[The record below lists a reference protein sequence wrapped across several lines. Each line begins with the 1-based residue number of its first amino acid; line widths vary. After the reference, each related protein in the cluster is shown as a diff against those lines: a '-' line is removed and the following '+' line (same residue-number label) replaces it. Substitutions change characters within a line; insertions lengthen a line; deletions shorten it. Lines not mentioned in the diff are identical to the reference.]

1 VKERWRS
8 KEEDVRLATGDLRL
22 TTGDLRLRCIDLS
35 SRSFVS
41 RLMSHVSCLTSL
53 VLLLLLLIG
62 CGEDEAKIR
71 VGVCIP
77 EPVSPD
83 LRLISQ
89 AIKENA
95 EKHTARI
102 VQEKEGLAGLL
113 DKGIDVLVINYPD
126 PRELEYSVRE
136 THRKSIP
143 VVILDCPPPRN
154 LHVEASIR
162 VNQFEAGKMA
172 ADYVAEKLGGKGNV
186 ILLEGPRDDET
197 ARQITLGM
205 YSVLEQYDSIRIVAA
220 EQHPGWDKRLAAE
233 TARSTLKK
241 YADNI
246 QAILAGS
253 SQLAMGAVQAVR
265 ERRLADKVITAG
277 IGADLDAC
285 RAIIAGTHDAEVDMM
300 PYERGLEALS
310 VAVDVAEGVDFNY
323 DQEMGEHDP
332 KIKVK
337 FGPLRMITRKNVSV
351 MELAWPE
358 LVGK

>member
-1 VKERWRS
+1 MRRET
-8 KEEDVRLATGDLRL
+8 EDQEKRP
-22 TTGDLRLRCIDLS
+22 IDWSLKSPVS
-35 SRSFVS
+35 SPK
-41 RLMSHVSCLTSL
+41 SHVSSPKSLVSSPKSPVSSLMSL
-53 VLLLLLLIG
+53 VLLLLLLVG

-77 EPVSPD
+77 EAVSPD
-83 LRLISQ
+83 LRLINQ

-102 VQEKEGLAGLL
+102 LQEKEGLAGLL
-113 DKGIDVLVINYPD
+113 DKGIDVLILDCPD

-136 THRKSIP
+136 THRKNIP
-143 VVILDCPPPRN
+143 VVILDSPPPKN

-162 VNQFEAGKMA
+162 VNQFKAGKMA
-172 ADYVAEKLGGKGNV
+172 ADYVVKKLGGEGNV
-186 ILLEGPRDDET
+186 ILLEGPRNDET

-205 YSVLEQYDSIRIVAA
+205 YSVLEQYDSIRLVAA
-220 EQHPGWDKRLAAE
+220 ECHPGWDEKLGAD

-265 ERRLADKVITAG
+265 ERRLARKVITAG

-285 RAIIAGTHDAEVDMM
+285 RAIIDGTHDVEVDMM
-300 PYERGLEALS
+300 PYERGLEALN
-310 VAVDVAEGVDFNY
+310 VAVDVAKGVDFGY
-323 DQEMGEHDP
+323 DQEMGEYDP

-337 FGPLRMITRKNVSV
+337 FGPLRLITRENVSV
-351 MELAWPE
+351 MELSWPE
-358 LVGK
+358 LAERSK

>member
-1 VKERWRS
+1 
-8 KEEDVRLATGDLRL
+8 L
-22 TTGDLRLRCIDLS
+22 
-35 SRSFVS
+35 
-41 RLMSHVSCLTSL
+41 CLF
-53 VLLLLLLIG
+53 LLLLVG

-77 EPVSPD
+77 EAVSPD
-83 LRLISQ
+83 LRLTNQ

-95 EKHTARI
+95 GKHIARI

-113 DKGIDVLVINYPD
+113 DKGIDVLVINSLN

-143 VVILDCPPPRN
+143 VVLLDCPPPSN
-154 LHVEASIR
+154 LHVEASIK

-172 ADYVAEKLGGKGNV
+172 ADYVAKKLGGEGNV

-220 EQHPGWDKRLAAE
+220 ECHPGWDAKLAAD
-233 TARSTLKK
+233 TARSTLRK

-285 RAIIAGTHDAEVDMM
+285 KAIIDGTHDVEVDMM
-300 PYERGLEALS
+300 PYERGLAALG
-310 VAVDVAEGVDFNY
+310 VAVDVAKGVDFDY
-323 DQEMGEHDP
+323 DQEMGEYDP

-337 FGPLRMITRKNVSV
+337 FGPLRLITRENVSV

-358 LVGK
+358 LAERNK

>member
-1 VKERWRS
+1 MRHET
-8 KEEDVRLATGDLRL
+8 EDQGKRPIVWSLKSLA
-22 TTGDLRLRCIDLS
+22 S
-35 SRSFVS
+35 SPKSPVS
-41 RLMSHVSCLTSL
+41 SLKSPVSSLWSL
-53 VLLLLLLIG
+53 VLLLLLLVG

-71 VGVCIP
+71 VGVSIP
-77 EPVSPD
+77 EAVSPD
-83 LRLISQ
+83 LRLINQ

-113 DKGIDVLVINYPD
+113 DKGIDVLVLDCPD

-143 VVILDCPPPRN
+143 VVILDCPLPRN
-154 LHVEASIR
+154 LHVEASIK

-172 ADYVAEKLGGKGNV
+172 ADYVAKKLNGEGNV

-197 ARQITLGM
+197 ARQIALGM

-220 EQHPGWDKRLAAE
+220 EQHPGWDAKLAAD
-233 TARSTLKK
+233 TARSTLRK

-277 IGADLDAC
+277 IGADLNAC
-285 RAIIAGTHDAEVDMM
+285 KAIIGGTHDVEVDMM
-300 PYERGLEALS
+300 PYERGLAALG
-310 VAVDVAEGVDFNY
+310 VAVDVAKGVDFGY

-337 FGPLRMITRKNVSV
+337 FGPLRLITRENVSV

-358 LVGK
+358 LVDR

>member
-1 VKERWRS
+1 MRRET
-8 KEEDVRLATGDLRL
+8 EDQEKRP
-22 TTGDLRLRCIDLS
+22 IDWSLKSPVS
-35 SRSFVS
+35 S
-41 RLMSHVSCLTSL
+41 LTSL
-53 VLLLLLLIG
+53 VLLLLLLVG

-71 VGVCIP
+71 VGVRIS
-77 EPVSPD
+77 EAVSPG
-83 LRLISQ
+83 LRLINQ
-89 AIKENA
+89 AIEENA
-95 EKHTARI
+95 EKHIARI

-113 DKGIDVLVINYPD
+113 DKGIDVLVISCPD

-136 THRKSIP
+136 THRRSIP

-154 LHVEASIR
+154 LHVEASIK
-162 VNQFEAGKMA
+162 VNQFEAGKIA
-172 ADYVAEKLGGKGNV
+172 ADYVAKKLGGEGNV

-220 EQHPGWDKRLAAE
+220 ECHPGWDERLAAD

-277 IGADLDAC
+277 IGADLNAC

-310 VAVDVAEGVDFNY
+310 VAVDVAEGVDFDY

-337 FGPLRMITRKNVSV
+337 FGPLRIITRENVSV

-358 LVGK
+358 LVDK

>member
-1 VKERWRS
+1 MRHET
-8 KEEDVRLATGDLRL
+8 EDQGKRPIVWSLKSLA
-22 TTGDLRLRCIDLS
+22 S
-35 SRSFVS
+35 SPKSPVS
-41 RLMSHVSCLTSL
+41 SLKSPVSSLWSL
-53 VLLLLLLIG
+53 VLLLLLLVG

-71 VGVCIP
+71 VGVSIP
-77 EPVSPD
+77 EAVSPD
-83 LRLISQ
+83 LRLINQ

-113 DKGIDVLVINYPD
+113 DKGIDVLVLDCPD

-143 VVILDCPPPRN
+143 VVILDCPLPRN
-154 LHVEASIR
+154 LHVEASIK

-172 ADYVAEKLGGKGNV
+172 ADYVAKKLNGEGNV

-197 ARQITLGM
+197 ARQIALGM

-220 EQHPGWDKRLAAE
+220 EQHPGWDAKLAAD
-233 TARSTLKK
+233 TARSTLRK

-277 IGADLDAC
+277 IGADLNAC
-285 RAIIAGTHDAEVDMM
+285 KAIIGGTHDVEVDMM
-300 PYERGLEALS
+300 PYERGLAALS
-310 VAVDVAEGVDFNY
+310 VAVDVAKGVDFDY

-337 FGPLRMITRKNVSV
+337 FGPLRLITRENVSV

-358 LVGK
+358 LVDR